1 MALTDAQA
9 KIIAQNKK
17 KREEEQKIAA
27 AAAAKILASS
37 TTKKSPSTILD
48 QRASSRPYSPMLTQ
62 QVYRP
67 SGTLKTPLNYLQE
80 AAAQKI
86 TTQDRIS
93 AAKRSGAV
101 RGDYQSQWQ
110 KNKSTVSER
119 MADRRERNNKQI
131 LSEYDSKLDR
141 TAQDRIRDYKTQWGL
156 AQEAG
161 DTAGMKTA
169 HALAEQVRAR
179 EGYSGGVTGKEYLTA
194 DLTDQEKLLLNPVG
208 QNKMK
213 MAKLAQKQAFEA
225 KDAKALQEATEE
237 MARIMSAPGYRNQAA
252 VGDTDAHGRSKMPGS
267 PDAQKDAEQALAILK
282 AAGYGTAG
290 AFAAL
295 MESSRKA
302 LNSRDP
308 WGVKAAKDKALEN
321 LADYD
326 LMDSD
331 DPQKQQWGRELAGY
345 RKQKEQEEL
354 QTWMDDLNAKR
365 LEYLGES
372 YASGLI
378 TWEDYQQRREELLR
392 ETMTDAQWLMYQS
405 QKNLAKAAEGQS
417 MAGQFGTNTLVSG
430 LQQLPG
436 MAAALIPVVGPAVS
450 LVYLGA
456 MAAGQK
462 AYELDQRGIEPG
474 EVFTRSFLSAGV
486 EVLTEKMPLDAMLD
500 IVKKGGGE
508 NFLKALGKTLGLNFT
523 EESLAYTGNWL
534 LDKAYED
541 PEAKFSLA
549 EMAANGLAGALIGGT
564 ASVGGAAVMGRGTME
579 RGTPGR
585 SPAPSSVT
593 PDGAPPSP
601 QGEGLGV
608 RESLPTAEEAD
619 RQQRAAQAEND
630 KRPSRRE
637 QTGWTGADG
646 QSPGRAPH
654 QSAALTASPQG
665 EALLARVGLP
675 GVEGKPGVGNRQGVT
690 ELERSGILAGAEE
703 ETIRRVGDLAGKL
716 NREVRFFR
724 GESWENGRYDPNTGI
739 LHLNTN
745 GRNPIMQVFAHELTH
760 SIETAESYDKLAG
773 VILETM
779 DDAELNERFQEI
791 TQRYQEKGVFLEDP
805 AEVMNEVVAEYV
817 ETRLLTDFEAISSL
831 VQTDRSLGQ
840 RILEWIDSMLAKLG
854 STAAQERAAL
864 TEARELYARALQET
878 NRGGGNVEMEGSLP
892 PSSDPAS
899 PVHLLPKGEGLGE
912 IGQPGEKILA
922 EPAGTHDQ
930 KGWEDLLHDPYMEAL
945 GEQLRT
951 GEISEEEFDRLFD
964 EYYHGGSEVFD
975 YDTEET
981 TLPMKYSISPE
992 EIQAVQSIDRK
1003 SISEF
1008 TAEEL
1013 EKTASFAERYWL
1025 EMGVKSPFF
1034 RAKHGDWRASDQTP
1048 VQVAYEA
1055 GDTRGAQI
1063 NLDTG
1068 WEIAVSGKVF
1078 NETKAHHFASNRA
1091 AWPYL
1096 PYINDIVKKAVLLD
1110 SSSMGEKKV
1119 KSGNSLMMHSLYAV
1133 ADRGEG
1139 PEVVKLYVE
1148 EMNDPNRT
1156 GTAKRA
1162 YQLQNIENQQL
1173 SAKGSGVSTL
1183 AQSVSAAD
1191 IHTVADL
1198 FAAVKGRDKH
1208 FGKKAQYSIARMEDG
1223 SKKESSLTAASDRDA
1238 VSAIQEDSSGFSIP
1252 DGGQKVQYS
1261 IARMEG
1267 TKGDY
1272 RPGVMIDKKR
1282 NPGKHTATDE
1292 SQRFRYQK
1300 PRTGDTQSGI
1310 STEPSITDDGRGV
1323 KQSVARTEGDTFTMP
1338 EKANAV
1344 STSVGGITEAAKTS
1358 GAVTPTINTASKFSI
1373 PGGREKDK
1381 YSISGEGESQTGTGR
1396 TWTRETLPAKA
1407 RDQLDRTERAMVNR
1421 LGKAMDVPVKA
1432 RQTSLR
1438 QIARELGET
1447 YLATGRIDQE
1457 TADRLFETAWEKG
1470 VVEDREYYDQYK
1482 PIKDRLRTLPLRISE
1497 EDSHDIEDYAH
1508 FKKAARGVL
1517 RLVKDGGTPVDV
1529 AYEEMKQTAPELFP
1543 AEITHPADQLVQMY
1557 EVARG
1562 IQKTEKSLADH
1573 YGPEAETYKAYAKND
1588 FCEQVYDAVA
1598 DWKLVRRYAD
1608 HRAEEL
1614 EQNAGRVV
1622 LVTPEQVKE
1631 AWKGLKEDRKAYEK
1645 VMAKTLLTDH
1655 DKVQVGR
1662 LLKGELEP
1670 EHLEPGKDNVKGIL
1684 EVWKAR
1690 EAYERDRRAIAE
1702 WNKGRKDQLRG
1713 EADRLLDTANS
1724 WKDKKMGLQ
1733 YAAETMERNIRD
1745 IVPDKDLAEEIIQTY
1760 FAPVHTAQA
1769 ESTRLKNRMR
1779 QRVKELDLSRKVKD
1793 GNLVSE
1799 AHAVQLYGE
1808 AMDNIQ
1814 MLKNSRGRMK
1824 HRDGKTLQEWEAVV
1838 TKLWE
1843 ENPNLDRGKVQRAVE
1858 EFRKIY
1864 DDLFEQMNEAR
1875 IRNGYEPTNY
1885 RKGYFPHFQPGHT
1898 DGITGMFANVL
1909 GISTEIT
1916 ALPTTIAGMTHTFKP
1931 GIRWFGNAQERLGFN
1946 TAYDAV
1952 EGFDKYIEGVADVIC
1967 HTDNI
1972 QRLRALASQTRYRTS
1987 DEGIRKQVDAVL
1999 ANESLSEQDKENRIR
2014 DIYENG
2020 RFALSNFVINLD
2032 EYTNLLANKRS
2043 LHDRSMEQD
2052 FGRKAYN
2059 LVRWLEGRVGANMV
2073 AINPG
2078 SWLTNLIPLTQ
2089 GGAQLGSGQLMKG
2102 MWETLQAYAGK
2113 SSQDFVDRST
2123 FLTNRRGSDPLVP
2136 RWAELADTNTKPKQI
2151 LRKAGEVTGKAGDFL
2166 AMGMEYIDNFTADTL
2181 VRARY
2186 NQNLKRGLSE
2196 EAALEEADAW
2206 TAGVMADRSKGATP
2220 TLFSRTNP
2228 GTKLFTQFQLEV
2240 NNQLRYLFKDI
2251 PRQEAQRGAAFVA
2264 GTILKFFLGAW
2275 LYDEVYEY
2283 FLGRRPAMD
2292 PIGILNDT
2300 VGDLTGWEL
2309 PNLVELG
2316 VGAVKGEV
2324 PSLRTEKPG
2333 TYETITGAAKEVAG
2347 QIPFVGGLLGG
2358 GRLPVSNAIPDA
2370 GNLLKAATNEDWS
2383 PEKRWDTVA
2392 KELWKPL
2399 SYVVLPTGGGQ
2410 IKKVIQGANA
2420 VRKGGSYTVDAEG
2433 NEILQYPVY
2442 GDTPWEM
2449 AKSLG
2454 QATVFGKT
2462 TLPTGKD
2469 WVERNF
2475 QNLSARETAAYRE
2488 LTEEM
2493 NSDSR
2498 TVYETLRA
2506 MKAEKD
2512 DSGKRS
2518 VLAEADL
2525 TDREIQVIYNYLFG
2539 EKQPEGGYISS
2550 RDEDITA
2557 LAEVGVGM
2565 GEFLTI
2571 QNQYAAIN
2579 KMDGNAEAKA
2589 TAFARWLN
2597 TQGYSQEESAAI
2609 QGAFRYYYQMPAD
2622 AARYNEMT
2630 ALDLDDETAAG
2641 IADSLGALE
2650 PLDGATQVSN
2660 AQKYRVVVD
2669 AGISEDKQME
2679 VLGGMMQEAEYTR
2692 LQVGRQHGGVA
2703 PTEYVQFLELKPLY
2717 DEDGNG
2723 SFKQAEVTALLKAM
2737 NISNSSK
2744 AALWQMANKSWKP
2757 GKNPFSVDVGA
2768 KVYKGL
2774 NGE

>member
-9 KIIAQNKK
+9 KIIAENRKK
-17 KREEEQKIAA
+17 KETEKALAA

-101 RGDYQSQWQ
+101 RGDYQRQWQ
-110 KNKSTVSER
+110 KNKATAVER
-119 MADRRERNNKQI
+119 IAQRRERDSKQT
-131 LSEYDSKLDR
+131 LSEYDSKLPR
-141 TAQDRIRDYKTQWGL
+141 TAQDRIRSYKTQWGL
-156 AQEAG
+156 AKEAG

-179 EGYSGGVTGKEYLTA
+179 AGYSGGVTGDEFLTA
-194 DLTDQEKLLLNPVG
+194 DLTDREKLTLNQVG
-208 QNKMK
+208 QNKLK

-267 PDAQKDAEQALAILK
+267 PDAQMDAEQALAILK

-308 WGVKAAKDKALEN
+308 WGVKAAKDKALKN

-331 DPQKQQWGRELAGY
+331 DPQKQQWGRELAAY

-378 TWEDYQQRREELLR
+378 TWEDYQERREELLR
-392 ETMTDAQWLMYQS
+392 ETMTDGQWLMYQS

-450 LVYLGA
+450 LAYLGA

-486 EVLTEKMPLDAMLD
+486 EVLTEKIPLGAMLD

-564 ASVGGAAVMGRGTME
+564 ASVGGAAVMGGGT
-579 RGTPGR
+579 RKATTPQ
-585 SPAPSSVT
+585 SASQTAPLAQGSLS
-593 PDGAPPSP
+593 GLP
-601 QGEGLGV
+601 QEEAEKKTV
-608 RESLPTAEEAD
+608 LPTAEEAE
-619 RQQRAAQAEND
+619 RQQRAAQAN
-630 KRPSRRE
+630 
-637 QTGWTGADG
+637 
-646 QSPGRAPH
+646 
-654 QSAALTASPQG
+654 
-665 EALLARVGLP
+665 
-675 GVEGKPGVGNRQGVT
+675 T

-703 ETIRRVGDLAGKL
+703 ETIRRVGDLARKL

-745 GRNPIMQVFAHELTH
+745 GRNPIMQIFAHELTH
-760 SIETAESYDKLAG
+760 SIETAESYDKLVGA
-773 VILETM
+773 ILKTM

-805 AEVMNEVVAEYV
+805 AEVMHEVVAEYV
-817 ETRLLTDFEAISSL
+817 ETRLLTNYEDILSL

-864 TEARELYARALQET
+864 TEAREMYARALQET
-878 NRGGGNVEMEGSLP
+878 NEGGATMVPPQTPSSGLTRAPQGAHAQTEGTIPQSASQTAPFAQGSLLEE
-892 PSSDPAS
+892 SG
-899 PVHLLPKGEGLGE
+899 PKGE
-912 IGQPGEKILA
+912 
-922 EPAGTHDQ
+922 
-930 KGWEDLLHDPYMEAL
+930 KGWEDLPHDPYMQAL
-945 GEQLRT
+945 GEQLRS
-951 GEISEEEFDRLFD
+951 GEISEEEFDRRFD

-981 TLPMKYSISPE
+981 TLPMKYSFADQRRETPPDTGNEDTVFVERSGGYVMSRDE
-992 EIQAVQSIDRK
+992 QDSIKEQLRK
-1003 SISEF
+1003 HQ
-1008 TAEEL
+1008 EEL
-1013 EKTASFAERYWL
+1013 GKMKTVATISDNGWRGMSTGAFRKKIVNDLKKTGYRVEKQGVGTIIFDEKLLNRSLNYIETDAEAAAYQALPQVLKRGI
-1025 EMGVKSPFF
+1025 EISG
-1034 RAKHGDWRASDQTP
+1034 HGDHK
-1048 VQVAYEA
+1048 
-1055 GDTRGAQI
+1055 TRGYE
-1063 NLDTG
+1063 TVT
-1068 WEIAVSGKVF
+1068 IAAPVMLNGIRGNMAVVVMKTKGNRYKV
-1078 NETKAHHFASNRA
+1078 HR
-1091 AWPYL
+1091 
-1096 PYINDIVKKAVLLD
+1096 VL
-1110 SSSMGEKKV
+1110 
-1119 KSGNSLMMHSLYAV
+1119 
-1133 ADRGEG
+1133 
-1139 PEVVKLYVE
+1139 
-1148 EMNDPNRT
+1148 T
-1156 GTAKRA
+1156 
-1162 YQLQNIENQQL
+1162 
-1173 SAKGSGVSTL
+1173 
-1183 AQSVSAAD
+1183 
-1191 IHTVADL
+1191 
-1198 FAAVKGRDKH
+1198 
-1208 FGKKAQYSIARMEDG
+1208 
-1223 SKKESSLTAASDRDA
+1223 
-1238 VSAIQEDSSGFSIP
+1238 P
-1252 DGGQKVQYS
+1252 DG
-1261 IARMEG
+1261 E
-1267 TKGDY
+1267 
-1272 RPGVMIDKKR
+1272 
-1282 NPGKHTATDE
+1282 
-1292 SQRFRYQK
+1292 
-1300 PRTGDTQSGI
+1300 
-1310 STEPSITDDGRGV
+1310 
-1323 KQSVARTEGDTFTMP
+1323 TFVLP

-1373 PGGREKDK
+1373 PGGREKVK
-1381 YSISGEGESQTGTGR
+1381 YSISGEGESQTGR
-1396 TWTRETLPAKA
+1396 TWTREALPAKA
-1407 RDQLDRTERAMVNR
+1407 RDQLDRTERAMVDR

-1438 QIARELGET
+1438 EIARELGET

-1497 EDSHDIEDYAH
+1497 EDSHDIVDYAH

-1517 RLVKDGGTPVDV
+1517 RLVKDEGTPVDV

-1608 HRAEEL
+1608 ERAEEL
-1614 EQNAGRVV
+1614 EQNAGQVV
-1622 LVTPEQVKE
+1622 LVTPEQVKG

-1645 VMAKTLLTDH
+1645 VMAKHLLTDH

-1779 QRVKELDLSRKVKD
+1779 QRVKELDLSRKVKN

-1824 HRDGKTLQEWEAVV
+1824 HRDGKTLQEWESVV

-1967 HTDNI
+1967 QTDNI

-1999 ANESLSEQDKENRIR
+1999 ANESLSDQDKENRIR

-2136 RWAELADTNTKPKQI
+2136 RWAELADTNTKPKQV
-2151 LRKAGEVTGKAGDFL
+2151 LRKAGEVTGQAGDFL
-2166 AMGMEYIDNFTADTL
+2166 AMGMEYIDNFTADSL

-2228 GTKLFTQFQLEV
+2228 GTKLFT
-2240 NNQLRYLFKDI
+2240 
-2251 PRQEAQRGAAFVA
+2251 
-2264 GTILKFFLGAW
+2264 
-2275 LYDEVYEY
+2275 
-2283 FLGRRPAMD
+2283 
-2292 PIGILNDT
+2292 
-2300 VGDLTGWEL
+2300 
-2309 PNLVELG
+2309 
-2316 VGAVKGEV
+2316 
-2324 PSLRTEKPG
+2324 
-2333 TYETITGAAKEVAG
+2333 
-2347 QIPFVGGLLGG
+2347 
-2358 GRLPVSNAIPDA
+2358 
-2370 GNLLKAATNEDWS
+2370 
-2383 PEKRWDTVA
+2383 
-2392 KELWKPL
+2392 
-2399 SYVVLPTGGGQ
+2399 
-2410 IKKVIQGANA
+2410 
-2420 VRKGGSYTVDAEG
+2420 
-2433 NEILQYPVY
+2433 
-2442 GDTPWEM
+2442 
-2449 AKSLG
+2449 
-2454 QATVFGKT
+2454 
-2462 TLPTGKD
+2462 
-2469 WVERNF
+2469 
-2475 QNLSARETAAYRE
+2475 
-2488 LTEEM
+2488 
-2493 NSDSR
+2493 
-2498 TVYETLRA
+2498 
-2506 MKAEKD
+2506 
-2512 DSGKRS
+2512 
-2518 VLAEADL
+2518 
-2525 TDREIQVIYNYLFG
+2525 
-2539 EKQPEGGYISS
+2539 
-2550 RDEDITA
+2550 
-2557 LAEVGVGM
+2557 
-2565 GEFLTI
+2565 
-2571 QNQYAAIN
+2571 
-2579 KMDGNAEAKA
+2579 
-2589 TAFARWLN
+2589 
-2597 TQGYSQEESAAI
+2597 
-2609 QGAFRYYYQMPAD
+2609 
-2622 AARYNEMT
+2622 
-2630 ALDLDDETAAG
+2630 
-2641 IADSLGALE
+2641 
-2650 PLDGATQVSN
+2650 
-2660 AQKYRVVVD
+2660 
-2669 AGISEDKQME
+2669 
-2679 VLGGMMQEAEYTR
+2679 
-2692 LQVGRQHGGVA
+2692 
-2703 PTEYVQFLELKPLY
+2703 
-2717 DEDGNG
+2717 
-2723 SFKQAEVTALLKAM
+2723 
-2737 NISNSSK
+2737 
-2744 AALWQMANKSWKP
+2744 
-2757 GKNPFSVDVGA
+2757 
-2768 KVYKGL
+2768 
-2774 NGE
+2774 